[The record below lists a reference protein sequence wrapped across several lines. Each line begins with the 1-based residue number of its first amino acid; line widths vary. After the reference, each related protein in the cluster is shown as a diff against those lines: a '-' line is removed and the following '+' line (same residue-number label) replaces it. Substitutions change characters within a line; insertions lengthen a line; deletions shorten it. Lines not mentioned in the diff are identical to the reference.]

1 MNLNIIRPSSVVRSI
16 EDGFI
21 GAAQLLRNVAVAAG
35 QDLAEFRHRASV
47 EMRARRMADA
57 QTLADTLR
65 ETQDADL
72 AEITARLDQLL
83 AERRA
88 KRKFVVMVPADQEVR
103 IIRANR

>member
-1 MNLNIIRPSSVVRSI
+1 MLFRSP
-16 EDGFI
+16 
-21 GAAQLLRNVAVAAG
+21 
-35 QDLAEFRHRASV
+35 
-47 EMRARRMADA
+47 
-57 QTLADTLR
+57 TLADTLR

-88 KRKFVVMVPADQEVR
+88 KRKFVVTVPADQEVR